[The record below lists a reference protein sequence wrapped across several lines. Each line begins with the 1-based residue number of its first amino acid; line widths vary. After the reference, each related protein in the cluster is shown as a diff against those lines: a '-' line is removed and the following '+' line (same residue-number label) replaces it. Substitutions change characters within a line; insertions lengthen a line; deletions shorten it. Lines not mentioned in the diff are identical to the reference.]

1 MKIFKTAIL
10 LGAATATIFFGSTAK
25 QAARAGTLNLGW
37 NYAIDPSYDS
47 LDIGD
52 GPQGV
57 VAGGTIYEIYGMA
70 VKDDVSTNT
79 IWVAISANLPLTGK
93 DTGPFVGNYPISNG
107 NIGFGD
113 FFFDFSDRNNFKS
126 ASDSNSLFGIRFAP
140 NNDSNVPSTGVYS
153 GVKAKSVVDQN
164 GGWSNL
170 YNHNT
175 NGVSP
180 RTGRDAA
187 MGDLA
192 WNDAYYSPYL
202 TEGSHSRPETLIPN
216 IIESGTKVGDITML
230 GDPEL
235 AAAGFALD
243 VFPTRG
249 SQTIGFKFD
258 KSLLPVDS
266 YVATLI
272 LECNNDA
279 IALKGETQPLLPPPE
294 AIPEPSFIFGTLL
307 GFGAIA
313 ARRKRKQK
321 LAV

>member
-1 MKIFKTAIL
+1 MNFFKTAIFFS
-10 LGAATATIFFGSTAK
+10 AATATIFLGTNAK
-25 QAARAGTLNLGW
+25 LIAVAGTLNLGW

-52 GPQGV
+52 GPNGV

-70 VKDDVSTNT
+70 VKDDVSANT
-79 IWVAISANLPLTGK
+79 IWIAISANLPLAGK
-93 DTGPFVGNYPISNG
+93 DTGPIVNGYPVSNS

-113 FFFDFSDRNNFKS
+113 LFFDFSDQNNFKA

-140 NNDSNVPSTGVYS
+140 NNDSNAPSTGIYS
-153 GVKAKSVVDQN
+153 GVKAKSVVAQN
-164 GGWSNL
+164 AGWSNP
-170 YNHNT
+170 YNHNV
-175 NGVSP
+175 NGVLP
-180 RTGRDAA
+180 RRGMDAA

-202 TEGSHSRPETLIPN
+202 TEGSHSQPETLIPN

-235 AAAGFALD
+235 AAAGFVLD
-243 VFPTRG
+243 IFPARG

-266 YVATLI
+266 YVANLI
-272 LECNNDA
+272 VECNNDA
-279 IALKGETQPLLPPPE
+279 IALKGETQPLLPKE
-294 AIPEPSFIFGTLL
+294 EIPEPSFIFGTLL

-313 ARRKRKQK
+313 AKRKCKQK
-321 LAV
+321 LAA